1 MFIWSSTI
9 YNTLD
14 LVIDF
19 LGCKFSGNK
28 AAFNGDIYISY
39 GGGTTNYIDINIDG
53 CQAGFSGAAGAALD
67 TNNPNSATITGE
79 AKSYSCGACVR

>member
-1 MFIWSSTI
+1 MFVWSTE

-14 LVIDF
+14 LVTDF

-53 CQAGFSGAAGAALD
+53 CQAGFSGAAGVALD
-67 TNNPNSATITGE
+67 TRIDWNGGTITGE
-79 AKSYSCGACVR
+79 RKSYSCAACVR

>member
-1 MFIWSSTI
+1 MFVWSTE

-14 LVIDF
+14 LVTDF

-39 GGGTTNYIDINIDG
+39 GGNTNYIDINIDG

-67 TNNPNSATITGE
+67 TYFNSGTITGE
-79 AKSYSCGACVR
+79 AKSYSCSACVR